1 MAELPLLSVSEWTQH
16 AMPPIDVLMVWH
28 AYLLNPSWYAEDTS
42 RRPELRGIR
51 TLSGYLLQAIVSR
64 GHEVAA
70 FDSSHLSKIHVGDI
84 SQWVPNTT
92 QQATWLEKTGTLFD
106 PLDSAPQA
114 IHHII
119 KECPKCFQ
127 PVAARKCTVWC
138 E

>member
-64 GHEVAA
+64 GHEAAATKSYSIVEDTCRRHLPVGAEYHSAGNVA
-70 FDSSHLSKIHVGDI
+70 
-84 SQWVPNTT
+84 
-92 QQATWLEKTGTLFD
+92 
-106 PLDSAPQA
+106 
-114 IHHII
+114 
-119 KECPKCFQ
+119 
-127 PVAARKCTVWC
+127 
-138 E
+138 